1 MFTEERQ
8 EAILQRLR
16 EYGKVKVRSLGEE
29 FHVTD
34 DCIRKDLKTLEKAG
48 HLKRTYGGAILSGDY
63 PLDRDV
69 IDRRSVN
76 AEKKNIIAQKAFHL
90 IKDNE
95 TIFLDI
101 STSNIRL
108 AKLLAESK
116 RRLVVVSNM
125 IDILQALAMSPTIT
139 AVGTGG
145 IMYRTVNGFM
155 GSAAIE
161 VIKQYSF
168 DRAFIGTCGVDM
180 TDLSITTFG
189 VEDGLTKKAAIS
201 SSRHTYVV
209 MEKDKFYF
217 NDSYKFT
224 HFDDIDGI
232 ITDERPDPAA
242 VGTLEAAGVQ
252 LY

>member
-1 MFTEERQ
+1 MH
-8 EAILQRLR
+8 ILR
-16 EYGKVKVRSLGEE
+16 EYGKVKVRSLSEE
-29 FHVTD
+29 FNVTE
-34 DCIRKDLKTLEKAG
+34 DCIRKDLKALEKGG

-76 AEKKNIIAQKAFHL
+76 VEKKDIIAQKAFQI
-90 IKDNE
+90 IKENE

-101 STSNIRL
+101 STSNIKL
-108 AKLLAESK
+108 AKLLAESG
-116 RRLVVVSNM
+116 RRIVVVSNM
-125 IDILQALAMSPTIT
+125 IDILQILATSSGIT

-155 GSAAIE
+155 GAAAIE

-168 DRAFIGTCGVDM
+168 DRAFIGTCGLDM
-180 TDLSITTFG
+180 TDMSVTTFG

-232 ITDERPDPAA
+232 ITDETPDPATIA
-242 VGTLEAAGVQ
+242 TLESAGVQ